1 MVESPRI
8 ASDGISQAPGSSLSG
23 GPHLLD
29 SQPAAIKQASLIF
42 VGRLKVFLRRM
53 KRQKLRK
60 NVREKKAEAYKT
72 EVRQAE
78 AAGAEDIFRF
88 CLHGKKAV

>member
-8 ASDGISQAPGSSLSG
+8 ASDGISQAPGSSLSS

-42 VGRLKVFLRRM
+42 VGRLKVC
-53 KRQKLRK
+53 
-60 NVREKKAEAYKT
+60 EEDEEAEAEEKR
-72 EVRQAE
+72 ER
-78 AAGAEDIFRF
+78 
-88 CLHGKKAV
+88 KKGRSIQNRSETG